1 VFYQF
6 FSDGFNTMSTNLI
19 LEETRVTYPVG
30 TFIHRYILYLCCCFF
45 LHIFRYLFYS
55 IFFYHNI

>member
-1 VFYQF
+1 
-6 FSDGFNTMSTNLI
+6 MSTNLI